1 MNLPNKLTILRALM
15 VPVFVFFILYPV
27 EQEMLFSLIALFLF
41 CAASFTD
48 YLDGHIA
55 RKRNLV
61 TNFGKF
67 MDPLADKLLVCS
79 ALICMIPLSRLPAW
93 YVIILISRE
102 FIISGFRLIA
112 VEQNVVIAA
121 SYFGKLKTVSQMV
134 MIILLIL
141 QLPALH
147 FVNLLFIYLSLIL
160 TIVSLIDYLYKNRKV
175 LQEGG
180 F

>member
-1 MNLPNKLTILRALM
+1 M
-15 VPVFVFFILYPV
+15 
-27 EQEMLFSLIALFLF
+27 
-41 CAASFTD
+41 
-48 YLDGHIA
+48 
-55 RKRNLV
+55 
-61 TNFGKF
+61 
-67 MDPLADKLLVCS
+67 LVCS

-160 TIVSLIDYLYKNRKV
+160 TIVSLIDYVYKNRKV

>member
-15 VPVFVFFILYPV
+15 VPVFVFFILYQT
-27 EQEMLFSLIALFLF
+27 EQEMLFRLIALFLF
-41 CAASFTD
+41 CTASFTD

-102 FIISGFRLIA
+102 FRLIA

-160 TIVSLIDYLYKNRKV
+160 TIVSLIDYVYKNRKV